1 MTSQKHW
8 IVVLIES
15 SSVTVLLI
23 EIDMQIIIQIK
34 QILNNILLS
43 YEI

>member
-15 SSVTVLLI
+15 SSVTVLQI